1 MLTRRTTTQQA
12 SDDLTAGTM
21 RRSRPQK
28 GRHDMTVASNL
39 PDRPLTL
46 DDVTRLAEADSNHR
60 FELSEGNLVVMPPGT
75 WRHQEIS
82 LLMSAWLLSHGYRG
96 RVNVAPGVRTA
107 ADDLNGRIPDLV
119 VTKGPVP
126 DETVWLDPASVALA
140 VEIVS
145 KGSERMD
152 RWLKPVEYAEAG
164 IPLFWRVEPDDIVV
178 QFRLNGTRYAEY
190 GSVPLETLL
199 GGTAPDLG

>member
-1 MLTRRTTTQQA
+1 
-12 SDDLTAGTM
+12 
-21 RRSRPQK
+21 
-28 GRHDMTVASNL
+28 MTVVSSL

-46 DDVTRLAEADSNHR
+46 DDVTRIAEADTNHR

-119 VTKGPVP
+119 VTTGSIPA
-126 DETVWLDPASVALA
+126 DTVWLDPAQVALA

-164 IPLFWRVEPDDIVV
+164 IPLFWRVEPDDTVV
-178 QFRLNGTRYAEY
+178 QFRLDGNRYAEY
-190 GSVPLETLL
+190 GSVPLDDLL
-199 GGTAPDLG
+199 AGDVPDLS

>member
-1 MLTRRTTTQQA
+1 
-12 SDDLTAGTM
+12 
-21 RRSRPQK
+21 
-28 GRHDMTVASNL
+28 MTVAADL
-39 PDRPLTL
+39 PARPLTL
-46 DDVTRLAEADSNHR
+46 DDVTRLAEADTRHR

-82 LLMSAWLLSHGYRG
+82 GLLFTWFLTHGYRG

-107 ADDLNGRIPDLV
+107 DDDLNGRIPDLV
-119 VTKGPVP
+119 VTTGPVP
-126 DETVWLDPASVALA
+126 NDTVWLAPETVALA

-164 IPLFWRVEPDDIVV
+164 IPLFWRIELDDTVV
-178 QFRLNGTRYAEY
+178 RFRLDGNRYVED
-190 GSVPLETLL
+190 GSVALDVLL
-199 GGTAPDLG
+199 AGDTPDLS

>member
-1 MLTRRTTTQQA
+1 
-12 SDDLTAGTM
+12 
-21 RRSRPQK
+21 
-28 GRHDMTVASNL
+28 
-39 PDRPLTL
+39 
-46 DDVTRLAEADSNHR
+46 TRLAEVDTNHR

-82 LLMSAWLLSHGYRG
+82 LLMSAWFLAHGYRG
-96 RVNVAPGVRTA
+96 RVNLAPGVRTA
-107 ADDLNGRIPDLV
+107 TDSLNGRVPDLV

-126 DETVWLDPASVALA
+126 DDTVWLAAETVALV

-164 IPLFWRVEPDDIVV
+164 IALFWRVEPDGTVM
-178 QFRLNGTRYAEY
+178 QFRLDGNRYVEY
-190 GSVPLETLL
+190 GSIVLDNLL
-199 GGTAPDLG
+199 AEDVPDLL

>member
-1 MLTRRTTTQQA
+1 
-12 SDDLTAGTM
+12 
-21 RRSRPQK
+21 
-28 GRHDMTVASNL
+28 MTVASNL
-39 PDRPLTL
+39 PNRPLTL

-60 FELSEGNLVVMPPGT
+60 FELSEGNLVVMPPST

-82 LLMSAWLLSHGYRG
+82 GLLSTWFVMRGYRG
-96 RVNVAPGVRTA
+96 RVNIAPGVRTA
-107 ADDLNGRIPDLV
+107 ADELNGRIPDLV

-140 VEIVS
+140 VEIIS

-178 QFRLNGTRYAEY
+178 QFRLDGNRYAEY
-190 GSVPLETLL
+190 GSVALEDLL
-199 GGTAPDLG
+199 AGEVPELS

>member
-1 MLTRRTTTQQA
+1 
-12 SDDLTAGTM
+12 
-21 RRSRPQK
+21 
-28 GRHDMTVASNL
+28 MTVVSNL

-60 FELSEGNLVVMPPGT
+60 FELSEGNLVVRPPDA

-82 LLMSAWLLSHGYRG
+82 GLLLVWFMTHGYRG

-107 ADDLNGRIPDLV
+107 TDNLKGRIPDLV
-119 VTKGPVP
+119 VTNTPIP
-126 DETVWLDPASVALA
+126 AETVWLDPSWVALA

-152 RWLKPVEYAEAG
+152 RWLKPVEYADAG
-164 IPLFWRVEPDDIVV
+164 IALFWRVEPDDTVV
-178 QFRLNGTRYAEY
+178 QFRLDGNRYVEY
-190 GSVPLETLL
+190 GSIPLEELL
-199 GGTAPDLG
+199 AGDVPDLS